1 MASSEIVVC
10 ENLCRSFYS
19 KEFGTKD
26 VLRNINFRMSSEDF
40 VVIIGPSGCGKSTL
54 LNIIAGFVAPTLGQ
68 VMVHGSRVEEPGPER
83 AMVFQDYALLPWLN
97 ARENV
102 EIGLRIQKVPRA
114 ERRARALRVL
124 DLVGLGASAELPVY
138 KMSGGMQQRVSI
150 ARALALE
157 PVVLLMDEPFGAVDA
172 FQRAIMQRE
181 LTRIW
186 KATNASI
193 IFVTHSLEEA
203 IFLGNRVLAMTP
215 GGVGIA
221 GELTIDLPRPRDP
234 MSMEFAALKRKIFSM
249 LTAHLDGPP
258 STFVE

>member
-26 VLRNINFRMSSEDF
+26 VLKNINFRMSSEDF

-124 DLVGLGASAELPVY
+124 DLVGLSASAELPVY

-172 FQRAIMQRE
+172 FQRAAMQRE

-234 MSMEFAALKRKIFSM
+234 MSMEFAALKRKLFSM
-249 LTAHLDGPP
+249 LTAHLEGPP

>member
-26 VLRNINFRMSSEDF
+26 VLKNINFRMSSEDF

-54 LNIIAGFVAPTLGQ
+54 LNIIAGFVTPTLGQ

-124 DLVGLGASAELPVY
+124 DLVGLSASAELPVY

-172 FQRAIMQRE
+172 
-181 LTRIW
+181 
-186 KATNASI
+186 
-193 IFVTHSLEEA
+193 
-203 IFLGNRVLAMTP
+203 
-215 GGVGIA
+215 
-221 GELTIDLPRPRDP
+221 
-234 MSMEFAALKRKIFSM
+234 
-249 LTAHLDGPP
+249 
-258 STFVE
+258 

>member
-10 ENLCRSFYS
+10 ENLCHSFYS

-26 VLRNINFRMSSEDF
+26 VLKNINFRMSSEDF

-114 ERRARALRVL
+114 ERRARALRFL
-124 DLVGLGASAELPVY
+124 DLVGLSASAELPVY